1 MFKAVRIIVGKL
13 LKGEIVMNK
22 KLYRTGPYADFFSQG
37 VQVGNVLTLAGQL
50 GDNEDGGVPADIKDQ
65 MINCYT
71 NIKNVLSE
79 FGATLD
85 NVIDET
91 WFVTDVD
98 KCMENIS
105 DIFDERENI
114 YGCKPEVS
122 QTLIGISALVQPQ
135 YKLEIKVIAY
145 IE

>member
-1 MFKAVRIIVGKL
+1 
-13 LKGEIVMNK
+13 MNK

-50 GDNEDGGVPADIKDQ
+50 GDSEDGSVPGDIKDQ
-65 MINCYT
+65 MINCYN

-79 FGATLD
+79 FDATLD

-91 WFVTDVD
+91 WFVTDVNE
-98 KCMENIS
+98 CMDNVSE
-105 DIFDERENI
+105 IFDERENI
-114 YGCKPEVS
+114 YGCKPAVS
-122 QTLIGISALVQPQ
+122 QTLVGISALVQPQ

-145 IE
+145 ID

>member
-1 MFKAVRIIVGKL
+1 MD
-13 LKGEIVMNK
+13 K
-22 KLYRTGPYADFFSQG
+22 KLFRTGPYADFFSQG

-50 GDNEDGGVPADIKDQ
+50 GDTEDGSVPVEIKDQ

-91 WFVTDVD
+91 WFVTDVNE
-98 KCMENIS
+98 CMENVS
-105 DIFDERENI
+105 EIFSEREVI

-122 QTLIGISALVQPQ
+122 QTLVGISALVQPQ

-145 IE
+145 LG

>member
-1 MFKAVRIIVGKL
+1 
-13 LKGEIVMNK
+13 MNK

-50 GDNEDGGVPADIKDQ
+50 GDNEDGSVPDDIKGQ
-65 MINCYT
+65 MMNCY
-71 NIKNVLSE
+71 NSIKNVLSE

-91 WFVTDVD
+91 WFVTDVNE
-98 KCMENIS
+98 CMENIS

-122 QTLIGISALVQPQ
+122 QTLVGISALVQPQ

>member
-1 MFKAVRIIVGKL
+1 
-13 LKGEIVMNK
+13 MNK

-50 GDNEDGGVPADIKDQ
+50 GDAEDASVPGDIKDQ
-65 MINCYT
+65 MINCY
-71 NIKNVLSE
+71 NSIKNVLSE
-79 FGATLD
+79 FDATLD

-91 WFVTDVD
+91 WFVTDVNE
-98 KCMENIS
+98 CMENVS
-105 DIFDERENI
+105 EIFDERENI

-122 QTLIGISALVQPQ
+122 QTLVGISALVQPQ

-145 IE
+145 ID

>member
-1 MFKAVRIIVGKL
+1 
-13 LKGEIVMNK
+13 MNK

-50 GDNEDGGVPADIKDQ
+50 GDNEDGSVPADIKDQ
-65 MINCYT
+65 MINCYN

-91 WFVTDVD
+91 WFVTDVNE
-98 KCMENIS
+98 CMENVS

-122 QTLIGISALVQPQ
+122 QTLLGISALVQPQ

>member
-1 MFKAVRIIVGKL
+1 
-13 LKGEIVMNK
+13 MNK

-50 GDNEDGGVPADIKDQ
+50 GDNEDGSVPDDIKEQ
-65 MINCYT
+65 MINCY
-71 NIKNVLSE
+71 NSIKNVLSE

-98 KCMENIS
+98 ECMENVS
-105 DIFDERENI
+105 DIFDERESI

-135 YKLEIKVIAY
+135 YKLEIKVIAH

>member
-1 MFKAVRIIVGKL
+1 
-13 LKGEIVMNK
+13 MNK

-50 GDNEDGGVPADIKDQ
+50 GDSEDGSVPADIKSQ
-65 MINCYT
+65 MINCYN
-71 NIKNVLSE
+71 NIKSVLSE
-79 FGATLD
+79 FGLTLD

-91 WFVTDVD
+91 WFVTDVNE
-98 KCMENIS
+98 CMENVS

-122 QTLIGISALVQPQ
+122 QTLVGISALVQPQ

>member
-1 MFKAVRIIVGKL
+1 
-13 LKGEIVMNK
+13 MNK

-50 GDNEDGGVPADIKDQ
+50 GDNEDGSVPADIKDQ
-65 MINCYT
+65 MINCYN

-91 WFVTDVD
+91 WFVTDVNE
-98 KCMENIS
+98 CMENVS

-122 QTLIGISALVQPQ
+122 QPLLGISALVQPQ

>member
-1 MFKAVRIIVGKL
+1 
-13 LKGEIVMNK
+13 MNK

-50 GDNEDGGVPADIKDQ
+50 GDNEDGSVPTDIKDQ
-65 MINCYT
+65 MINCYN

-91 WFVTDVD
+91 WFVTDVNE
-98 KCMENIS
+98 CMENVS

-122 QTLIGISALVQPQ
+122 QTLVGISALVQPQ

>member
-1 MFKAVRIIVGKL
+1 
-13 LKGEIVMNK
+13 MNK

-50 GDNEDGGVPADIKDQ
+50 GDAEDGSVPGDIKDQ
-65 MINCYT
+65 MINCYN

-79 FGATLD
+79 FDATLD

-91 WFVTDVD
+91 WFVTDVNE
-98 KCMENIS
+98 CMENVS
-105 DIFDERENI
+105 EIFDERENT

-122 QTLIGISALVQPQ
+122 QTLVGISALVQPQ

-145 IE
+145 ID

>member
-1 MFKAVRIIVGKL
+1 
-13 LKGEIVMNK
+13 MNK

-50 GDNEDGGVPADIKDQ
+50 GDNEDGSVPADIKDQ
-65 MINCYT
+65 MINCYN

-91 WFVTDVD
+91 WFVTDVNE
-98 KCMENIS
+98 CMENVS

-122 QTLIGISALVQPQ
+122 QTLVGISALVQPQ

>member
-1 MFKAVRIIVGKL
+1 
-13 LKGEIVMNK
+13 MNK

-50 GDNEDGGVPADIKDQ
+50 GDNEDGSVPTDIKSQ
-65 MINCYT
+65 MINCYN
-71 NIKNVLSE
+71 NIKSVLSE

-91 WFVTDVD
+91 WFVTDVNE
-98 KCMENIS
+98 CMENVS
-105 DIFDERENI
+105 DIFDEREKI

-122 QTLIGISALVQPQ
+122 QTLVGINGLVQPQ
-135 YKLEIKVIAY
+135 YKLEIKVIAF

>member
-1 MFKAVRIIVGKL
+1 
-13 LKGEIVMNK
+13 MNK

-50 GDNEDGGVPADIKDQ
+50 GDSEDGSVPADIKDQ
-65 MINCYT
+65 MINCYN

-79 FGATLD
+79 FGATLE

-91 WFVTDVD
+91 WFVTDVNE
-98 KCMENIS
+98 CMENVS

-122 QTLIGISALVQPQ
+122 QTLVGISALVQPQ

>member
-1 MFKAVRIIVGKL
+1 
-13 LKGEIVMNK
+13 MNK

-50 GDNEDGGVPADIKDQ
+50 GDNEDGSVPADIKGQ
-65 MINCYT
+65 MINCYN

-91 WFVTDVD
+91 WFVTDVNE
-98 KCMENIS
+98 CMKNVS

-122 QTLIGISALVQPQ
+122 QTLVGISALVQPQ

>member
-1 MFKAVRIIVGKL
+1 
-13 LKGEIVMNK
+13 MNK

-50 GDNEDGGVPADIKDQ
+50 GDNEDGSVPSAIKDQ
-65 MINCYT
+65 MINCYN

-91 WFVTDVD
+91 WFVTDVNE
-98 KCMENIS
+98 CMENVS
-105 DIFDERENI
+105 DIFDEREKI

-122 QTLIGISALVQPQ
+122 QTLVGISALVQPQ
-135 YKLEIKVIAY
+135 YKLEIKVIAC

>member
-1 MFKAVRIIVGKL
+1 
-13 LKGEIVMNK
+13 MNK

-50 GDNEDGGVPADIKDQ
+50 GDNDDGSVPEDIKNQ
-65 MINCYT
+65 MINCYN

-98 KCMENIS
+98 ECMENVS

-114 YGCKPEVS
+114 YGSKPEVS